1 MLGQMLSGARS
12 VQGELRMLERA
23 ASRLKVWAERTRQK
37 SLGWDARR
45 RRRRRL
51 GAGHLGARTYAVR

>member
-1 MLGQMLSGARS
+1 
-12 VQGELRMLERA
+12 MLERA

-51 GAGHLGARTYAVR
+51 GAGRLGARTYAVR